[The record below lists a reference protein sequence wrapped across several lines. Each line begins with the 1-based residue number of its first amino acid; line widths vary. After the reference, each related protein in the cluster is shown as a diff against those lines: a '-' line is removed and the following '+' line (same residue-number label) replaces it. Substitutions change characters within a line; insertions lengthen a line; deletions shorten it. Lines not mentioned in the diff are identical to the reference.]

1 MRVQRSLT
9 LKQMTTVSAV
19 AVLVICIFVLLQMF
33 HFVQQ
38 RRVEYVQQLESIAGS
53 VRAPLSVAVLNGDL
67 PATQMILSR
76 LRPIGILGQATIAS
90 PAHQNLL
97 QVNFNNDPPMPAWR
111 SWLFCLPVKVTV
123 PLYPLAE
130 EGRTAPL
137 GWLTLTTSPGRDDQ
151 FVRSAFSTMVMTY
164 LLLALVLSI
173 AVSWFINRLM
183 VHPLRNICKQLQN
196 FGTASG
202 SSDRLVLPAGHDDD
216 EIGVLVRS
224 INQNR
229 ALLTSVNNEVERLN
243 TRFRLTDL
251 PNRTLFLALLEQF
264 LTQKNKHRQIS
275 IMVMRVCLVPDI
287 LQPKSSETFQMLM
300 ARKIRR
306 FSEEGSVTGQLSAT
320 EFMMFCDG
328 VTQPLQMM
336 RHAEQLMKELTQV
349 LTLQEVPVRPTV
361 SIGLARMEKGEASAA
376 ELLDRGI
383 SAMHSASQ
391 EGINQIMFFDPQM
404 TERARQRMAQ
414 YQDILQGIHNKEYA
428 LYIQPQVDMN
438 SGQLVGAEAL
448 LRIRREDGRYTLPQ
462 EFITTAEDIG
472 VMPEIGRWV
481 FEEAC
486 RILSVWQSQGITLP
500 LSVNTSALQLQDPS
514 MVSHLQNLLSSLKII
529 PGTFVLELTETA
541 QIADTERAMELL
553 RPIEETGVSVV
564 LDDFGMGYSNL
575 NYLHQFRSLP
585 VRRLKLDRGFVSGL
599 PADDTMVRVVSSIA
613 GIMKLDVVAEGVE
626 TEEQRDWLIARGI
639 HIAQGYLYSPAL
651 SEQQFAQQWLP
662 KIAN

>member
-1 MRVQRSLT
+1 
-9 LKQMTTVSAV
+9 
-19 AVLVICIFVLLQMF
+19 
-33 HFVQQ
+33 
-38 RRVEYVQQLESIAGS
+38 
-53 VRAPLSVAVLNGDL
+53 
-67 PATQMILSR
+67 
-76 LRPIGILGQATIAS
+76 
-90 PAHQNLL
+90 
-97 QVNFNNDPPMPAWR
+97 
-111 SWLFCLPVKVTV
+111 
-123 PLYPLAE
+123 
-130 EGRTAPL
+130 
-137 GWLTLTTSPGRDDQ
+137 
-151 FVRSAFSTMVMTY
+151 
-164 LLLALVLSI
+164 
-173 AVSWFINRLM
+173 
-183 VHPLRNICKQLQN
+183 
-196 FGTASG
+196 
-202 SSDRLVLPAGHDDD
+202 
-216 EIGVLVRS
+216 
-224 INQNR
+224 
-229 ALLTSVNNEVERLN
+229 
-243 TRFRLTDL
+243 
-251 PNRTLFLALLEQF
+251 
-264 LTQKNKHRQIS
+264 
-275 IMVMRVCLVPDI
+275 MRVCLVPDI

-349 LTLQEVPVRPTV
+349 LTLQDVPVRPTV

>member
-38 RRVEYVQQLESIAGS
+38 RRMEYVQHLESMAES
-53 VRAPLSVAVLNGDL
+53 VREPLAVSVLNADL
-67 PATQMILSR
+67 PATQQLMSR
-76 LRPIGILGQATIAS
+76 LASTGILGQAEITSAT
-90 PAHQNLL
+90 HQTLL
-97 QVNFNNDPPMPAWR
+97 QVNFSPAPSVSLWR
-111 SWLFCLPVKVTV
+111 LRLFSFPIRVTV
-123 PLYPLAE
+123 PIYQATGTGGIQPLA
-130 EGRTAPL
+130 
-137 GWLTLTTSPGRDDQ
+137 WLTLISSQDRDDQ
-151 FVRSAFSTMVMTY
+151 FVRSTVSTMVMTY

-196 FGTASG
+196 FSPSTG
-202 SSDRLVLPAGHDDD
+202 SNERLLLPDGHDDD

-229 ALLTSVNNEVERLN
+229 SLLTSVNNEVERLN

-251 PNRTLFLALLEQF
+251 PNRTLFLALLEQL
-264 LTQKNKHRQIS
+264 LTQKNLHQKLS
-275 IMVMRVCLVPDI
+275 LLVVRVGVVPDI
-287 LQPKSSETFQMLM
+287 LTPKNSETFQMLM

-306 FSEEGSVTGQLSAT
+306 FAEAGSVTGQLSAS
-320 EFMMFCDG
+320 EFVLFCDV
-328 VTQPLQMM
+328 VTQPMQMM
-336 RHAEQLMKELTQV
+336 RHAEKLMKELTQV
-349 LTLQEVPVRPTV
+349 LNLQSVPLRPTV
-361 SIGLARMEKGEASAA
+361 SIGLARMKKGQATAA
-376 ELLDRGI
+376 EFLEWGI

-391 EGINQIMFFDPQM
+391 EGINQILFFDQKM

-414 YQDILQGIHNKEYA
+414 YQDILQGIHNKAYA
-428 LYIQPQVDMN
+428 LYLQPQVDMN
-438 SGQLVGAEAL
+438 TGELVGAEAL
-448 LRIRREDGRYTLPQ
+448 LRIRREDGRYSLPE

-486 RILSVWQSQGITLP
+486 RILSVWQSQGIRLP

-514 MVSHLQNLLSSLKII
+514 MVSHLQHLLSSLKII
-529 PGTFVLELTETA
+529 PGSFVLELTETA

-639 HIAQGYLYSPAL
+639 HIAQGYLYSAAL
-651 SEQQFAQQWLP
+651 SEQQFNQQWL
-662 KIAN
+662 KLVTH